1 MRIQRL
7 RGKIAS
13 YGGSRILR
21 LAISPVYV
29 RDAGGAGAAA
39 AEAVGEGHGELP
51 MDVDEER
58 EAGLMAR
65 EDGWKSRR
73 RGRVEIGMVAPAIP
87 GQTRAVPGSR
97 FVTAGVS

>member
-1 MRIQRL
+1 MTMS
-7 RGKIAS
+7 RGSGENAQLAAVEGALMATV
-13 YGGSRILR
+13 YG
-21 LAISPVYV
+21 
-29 RDAGGAGAAA
+29 DAGGAGAAA

>member
-1 MRIQRL
+1 MRIIRRSNVNAMFSIRVDPTRHVEATRVIRL
-7 RGKIAS
+7 TAT
-13 YGGSRILR
+13 
-21 LAISPVYV
+21 
-29 RDAGGAGAAA
+29 
-39 AEAVGEGHGELP
+39 
-51 MDVDEER
+51 EER

-73 RGRVEIGMVAPAIP
+73 RGRVEIGMVAPAFP

>member
-1 MRIQRL
+1 
-7 RGKIAS
+7 
-13 YGGSRILR
+13 
-21 LAISPVYV
+21 
-29 RDAGGAGAAA
+29 
-39 AEAVGEGHGELP
+39 